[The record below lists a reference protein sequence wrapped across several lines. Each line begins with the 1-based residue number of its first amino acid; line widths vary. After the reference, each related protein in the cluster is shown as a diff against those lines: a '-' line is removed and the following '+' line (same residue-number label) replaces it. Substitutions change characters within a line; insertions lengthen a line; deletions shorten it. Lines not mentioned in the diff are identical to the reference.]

1 MQVFD
6 DAFFITERQRLA
18 TLATRFHLPAIAGHR
33 DYANAGLLFSY
44 GELISDQ
51 FRRSALYVDTI
62 FRGAKAGDLP
72 VEQPTRYY
80 LVINR
85 KTADTLGL
93 TIPPDL
99 LLRAD
104 ELIQ

>member
-1 MQVFD
+1 MFD

-18 TLATRFHLPAIAGHR
+18 ALATRFHLPAIAGHR
-33 DYANAGLLFSY
+33 EYANAGLLFSY

-51 FRRSALYVDTI
+51 FRRSAFYVDRV
-62 FRGAKAGDLP
+62 FKGAKAGDLP

-93 TIPPDL
+93 TIPRDL
-99 LLRAD
+99 LLRTD
-104 ELIQ
+104 EVIQ